1 MRKSPPIFNGRAS
14 STVILKQA
22 LRRLLHRQLLAAA
35 TTAGSQ
41 NTTAVLGRHP
51 GTEAMHLAA
60 LALLGL
66 ISTEHGQHSSQ
77 IQTRLRIPGDDP
89 VREHL
94 TMHVHSADSLINIS
108 ECANAC
114 QAFFGIP
121 TGIQPLFFTACTPY
135 TTSCGSGKTYTQNV
149 WPTANTTP
157 RLLFCCT
164 NLLLVNRNLITFSV
178 SS

>member
-1 MRKSPPIFNGRAS
+1 
-14 STVILKQA
+14 
-22 LRRLLHRQLLAAA
+22 
-35 TTAGSQ
+35 
-41 NTTAVLGRHP
+41 
-51 GTEAMHLAA
+51 MHLAA

-121 TGIQPLFFTACTPY
+121 ISIQPLFFTVCTLY
-135 TTSCGSGKTYTQNV
+135 TISCSSVKTCILRIKF
-149 WPTANTTP
+149 PGLRFP
-157 RLLFCCT
+157 F
-164 NLLLVNRNLITFSV
+164 LIKKKASFRKLSLRHYAFLSLKFSV
-178 SS
+178 FISVCLQMQQSCILNSALSPRS

>member
-1 MRKSPPIFNGRAS
+1 
-14 STVILKQA
+14 
-22 LRRLLHRQLLAAA
+22 
-35 TTAGSQ
+35 
-41 NTTAVLGRHP
+41 
-51 GTEAMHLAA
+51 MHLAA

-108 ECANAC
+108 EYANAC

-135 TTSCGSGKTYTQNV
+135 TISCSSAKTCILQINRTGLVFLFSFKKRKLPSGSFLLHHYSLFITKK
-149 WPTANTTP
+149 PSAFRHSLPFP
-157 RLLFCCT
+157 RADPHL
-164 NLLLVNRNLITFSV
+164 SV
-178 SS
+178 RSGRRPRSDGRWAGAGSAAQ

>member
-14 STVILKQA
+14 STVKNESASQ
-22 LRRLLHRQLLAAA
+22 RLHRQFLPAAA
-35 TTAGSQ
+35 TAGSQ

-77 IQTRLRIPGDDP
+77 ILIVLRIREKTRS
-89 VREHL
+89 REHH
-94 TMHVHSADSLINIS
+94 TMHVHIADSLINIS
-108 ECANAC
+108 ECSSAC

-121 TGIQPLFFTACTPY
+121 TAMQPLFFTACTLY
-135 TTSCGSGKTYTQNV
+135 TTSCGSYKTHTQNV
-149 WPTANTTP
+149 WQTAGTIAHSE
-157 RLLFCCT
+157 L
-164 NLLLVNRNLITFSV
+164 
-178 SS
+178 

>member
-35 TTAGSQ
+35 ATAGSQ

-135 TTSCGSGKTYTQNV
+135 TISCSSAKTRILRINSTSPLSFFLIKKKASFRKLSS
-149 WPTANTTP
+149 PP
-157 RLLFCCT
+157 LFI
-164 NLLLVNRNLITFSV
+164 LKS
-178 SS
+178 